1 MGISIAEIN
10 VGDFFKGLGSLALS
24 IRSAITGSMTPE
36 QKSQVLVQLSQLEA
50 QAEKAEIAYR
60 EAQAK
65 VIIAEAQGESWLQ
78 RNWRPIL
85 MLTIVLIVANNYV
98 IAPYISLF
106 GYKSLALE
114 LPEAMWNL
122 MNIGVGGYVVG
133 RSGEKIATAVAEVM
147 KK

>member
-85 MLTIVLIVANNYV
+85 MLTIVFIVMNNYV

-114 LPEAMWNL
+114 LPETMWNL

>member
-65 VIIAEAQGESWLQ
+65 VIIAEAQGQSWLQ

-85 MLTIVLIVANNYV
+85 MLTIVFIVANNYV

-114 LPEAMWNL
+114 LPETMWDL
-122 MNIGVGGYVVG
+122 MNIGVGGYIVG

>member
-50 QAEKAEIAYR
+50 QAEQAEIAYR
-60 EAQAK
+60 EAQAQ
-65 VIIAEAQGESWLQ
+65 VIIAEAQGQSWLQ

-85 MLTIVLIVANNYV
+85 MLTIVFIVANNYV

-114 LPEAMWNL
+114 LPETMWNL
-122 MNIGVGGYVVG
+122 MNIGVGGYIVG